1 MNGVMGFLIQGVA
14 IYNVNCVTIPVPI
27 SMFLPQMA
35 IMAGVKWKAAPKD
48 DFYQEVLDLLGDI
61 SMDTRK
67 ELEAA
72 VKAEEDKKAAA

>member
-1 MNGVMGFLIQGVA
+1 MIFSGDDVWLI
-14 IYNVNCVTIPVPI
+14 IFICTSLRSPLPPCV
-27 SMFLPQMA
+27 LPQMA

-72 VKAEEDKKAAA
+72 VKAEEDKKAAAAEP